1 MKGFNEEVEWKRDR
15 KLMINVNVKSLL
27 LLPYLPQKSKESKN
41 SVKKG
46 ETLKNEGK
54 VRK

>member
-27 LLPYLPQKSKESKN
+27 LLPNLPQKSKESKN